1 MRKLLIILVSALA
14 LIVVAQFIYA
24 VNYDDAHPPP
34 PRDYPLGGENG
45 IVGFDDVTACRQ
57 QATFDRLSELYAKDR
72 LAYSKL
78 LIEMIVSGHCIAL
91 RKGQKVEVEHLTLM
105 GGACVRERGDTDCWY
120 TATKLLRRDLQQAT
134 SEDEDKSR

>member
-72 LAYSKL
+72 LAHSKL

-91 RKGQKVEVEHLTLM
+91 AKGQKVEVEHLTLT
-105 GGACVRERGDTDCWY
+105 GRAYVRKLDDTDCWY
-120 TATKLLRRDLQQAT
+120 TATKLLRRDLQQAKA
-134 SEDEDKSR
+134 EDEEKNR